1 MTIAKNHMLEL
12 LPRRDRSRL
21 LSHFER
27 VDFSISEVLCEPGA
41 IARQVYFPIGGFIS
55 LVTSIDG
62 KPVLEVGMVGSEGML
77 GAHLA
82 TGVSKWPLHA
92 VVQGPGDSW
101 RVSAAEFREDLE
113 ASAALRKLV
122 NRYLY
127 VLMTQFATAAG
138 CLRFHTITRRL
149 ARWLLMTQ
157 DRANQDSFHVTHEF
171 LSYMLGVRREGI
183 TASAG
188 ELHAG
193 GLIHY
198 HRGEVVVLDRPG
210 LERAA
215 CSCYEVDRQ
224 SYAEQLK

>member
-1 MTIAKNHMLEL
+1 
-12 LPRRDRSRL
+12 
-21 LSHFER
+21 
-27 VDFSISEVLCEPGA
+27 
-41 IARQVYFPIGGFIS
+41 
-55 LVTSIDG
+55 
-62 KPVLEVGMVGSEGML
+62 
-77 GAHLA
+77 
-82 TGVSKWPLHA
+82 

-101 RVSAAEFREDLE
+101 RLSAADFREELE

-122 NRYLY
+122 DRYLY

-157 DRANQDSFHVTHEF
+157 DRAHQDSFHVTHEF

-193 GLIHY
+193 GLIRY
-198 HRGEVVVLDRPG
+198 SRGEIVVLDRSG
-210 LERAA
+210 LEGAA
-215 CSCYEVDRQ
+215 CSCYDVDRR
-224 SYAEQLK
+224 SYATVLK